1 MYKRLIEDR
10 VRIAMNDTPVVAI
23 NGPRQSGKT
32 TLVKAIVTSE
42 WRYLTL
48 DDQTVL
54 EAANS
59 NPVGFVRDLDRAV
72 IDEIQR
78 APALMLAL
86 KQSIDADRRP
96 GRFLITGSANVLTMP
111 SAQESLAGRIEVA
124 TLLPLSQAELARATN
139 PALLAALFEGEPLR
153 HVERG
158 ATGEALIGKV
168 LAGGYPE
175 VLSRDSES
183 RRLAWC
189 RQYLDAIV
197 QRDLA
202 DLAPVEK
209 PVQARRLIDALA
221 IQIGQLTNFSDLGGK
236 LGLSS
241 KTVANYLDLL
251 EQLFIVRRVEAWHRN
266 ALKRLVKTPKLHF
279 RDTGL
284 VAASR
289 RLTLVKVKADRTMF
303 GAGTL
308 DEASKRRSIYFTV
321 KRSQLFGSM
330 VAFDQPE
337 PLVSQGSRPTTT
349 VTPQA
354 LMLMNGPQVREWAEA
369 LASRVEREASDG
381 ARIARAYVI
390 AIGRPPHAGEAAAA
404 RAFVA
409 AQTGSYAAEGKPNAA
424 HIALAD
430 FAQVIFGLND
440 FAYVE

>member
-10 VRIAMNDTPVVAI
+10 IRAAMSDTPVVAI

-32 TLVKAIVTSE
+32 TLVKTIVTSE

-59 NPVGFVRDLDRAV
+59 NPVGFVRDLDKAV

-111 SAQESLAGRIEVA
+111 AAQESLAGRIEVA
-124 TLLPLSQAELARATN
+124 TLLPLSQAELARATH
-139 PALLAALFEGEPLR
+139 PAFLVALFEGEPPR

-158 ATGEALIGKV
+158 ATGDVLIGKV

-175 VLSRDSES
+175 VLSRDNEG

-202 DLAPVEK
+202 DIASVEK

-241 KTVANYLDLL
+241 HTVATYLNLL
-251 EQLFIVRRVEAWHRN
+251 EQLFIVRRLEAWHRN
-266 ALKRLVKTPKLHF
+266 ALKRLIKTPKLHF

-289 RLTLVKVKADRTMF
+289 RLTLARVKADRTAF
-303 GAGTL
+303 GPLLEGFVFAELEKLATVAEDPIAFSHYRDKDQVEVDFVLENGSGAVVGV
-308 DEASKRRSIYFTV
+308 EVKAS
-321 KRSQLFGSM
+321 
-330 VAFDQPE
+330 A
-337 PLVSQGSRPTTT
+337 T
-349 VTPQA
+349 VTA
-354 LMLMNGPQVREWAEA
+354 
-369 LASRVEREASDG
+369 
-381 ARIARAYVI
+381 
-390 AIGRPPHAGEAAAA
+390 
-404 RAFVA
+404 
-409 AQTGSYAAEGKPNAA
+409 
-424 HIALAD
+424 AD
-430 FAQVIFGLND
+430 FAGLRKLATAAGEDFRIGVVLYDGDETLPFGDRLW
-440 FAYVE
+440 AAPISSLWAS

>member
-1 MYKRLIEDR
+1 MS
-10 VRIAMNDTPVVAI
+10 DTPVVAI

-32 TLVKAIVTSE
+32 TLVKTIITSE

-54 EAANS
+54 EAASS
-59 NPVGFVRDLDRAV
+59 NPVGFVRDLDKAV

-124 TLLPLSQAELARATN
+124 TLLPLSQAELARAMN
-139 PALLAALFEGEPLR
+139 PVFLVALFEGEPPR
-153 HVERG
+153 HAERG
-158 ATGEALIGKV
+158 ATGEVLVGKV

-175 VLSRDSES
+175 VLTRDSES

-189 RQYLDAIV
+189 RQYLDAII
-197 QRDLA
+197 QRDLVDIA
-202 DLAPVEK
+202 AVEK

-241 KTVANYLDLL
+241 HTVATYLNLL
-251 EQLFIVRRVEAWHRN
+251 EQLFIVRRLDAWRRN
-266 ALKRLVKTPKLHF
+266 ALKRLIKTPKLHF

-289 RLTLVKVKADRTMF
+289 RLTLAKVKADRTMF
-303 GAGTL
+303 GALLEGFVFAELEKLATVAEDVITFSHYRDKDQVEVDFVL
-308 DEASKRRSIYFTV
+308 ENGNGAVVGVEVKAS
-321 KRSQLFGSM
+321 
-330 VAFDQPE
+330 A
-337 PLVSQGSRPTTT
+337 T
-349 VTPQA
+349 VTA
-354 LMLMNGPQVREWAEA
+354 
-369 LASRVEREASDG
+369 
-381 ARIARAYVI
+381 
-390 AIGRPPHAGEAAAA
+390 
-404 RAFVA
+404 
-409 AQTGSYAAEGKPNAA
+409 
-424 HIALAD
+424 AD
-430 FAQVIFGLND
+430 FAGLRKLATAAGGDFRIGVVLYDGDETLPFGNHLW
-440 FAYVE
+440 AMPMSALWATA